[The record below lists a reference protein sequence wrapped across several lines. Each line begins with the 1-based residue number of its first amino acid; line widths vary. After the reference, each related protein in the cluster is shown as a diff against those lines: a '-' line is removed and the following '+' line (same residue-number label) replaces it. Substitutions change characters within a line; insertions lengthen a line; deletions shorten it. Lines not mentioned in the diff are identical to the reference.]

1 MHNISTED
9 VYGRGGSTRS
19 KKNFVD
25 IYKLAFYTAFSG
37 LPRRFKRTSGL

>member
-19 KKNFVD
+19 KKTSSTYINLHFIQLSVACHGD
-25 IYKLAFYTAFSG
+25 SSG
-37 LPRRFKRTSGL
+37 L